1 MPDVWLILESSGRS
15 GQVGVAVDGQVTLT
29 ARLDEAR
36 RHARDLAST
45 VSRLL
50 EDVGCPPRKVTGVMV
65 GIGPGSFT
73 GLRVGITS
81 AKAFAYAV
89 GCPLIAVPTFP
100 AIAVRA
106 PQETVDVI
114 SDGLQR
120 QVYCQR
126 FLHGRAVTDLAIKT
140 LADWTATL
148 TPEIAVTGPAVGLYD
163 SAIPASIIRIDD
175 SLRLPTIDSVWQVG
189 QSLPPLGRA
198 ELFDLE
204 PLYLRGSSAE
214 ELAKSKASGGS
225 SPPTSSVGIFPP
237 E

>member
-1 MPDVWLILESSGRS
+1 MPAVWLILESSGRS
-15 GQVGVAVDGQVTLT
+15 GLVGLAVDGQVALT

-36 RHARDLAST
+36 RHARDLAPT

-50 EDVGCPPRKVTGVMV
+50 GEVGCQPKHVAGVMV
-65 GIGPGSFT
+65 GMGPGSFT
-73 GLRVGITS
+73 GLRIGITS

-106 PQETVDVI
+106 PHGMVDVI

-120 QVYCQR
+120 HVYCQR
-126 FLHGRAVTDLAIKT
+126 FTDGQAVGDLAIRT

-148 TPEIAVTGPAVGLYD
+148 TPEIAVTGPAVSQYD
-163 SAIPASIIRIDD
+163 AGIPSSITRIGE
-175 SLRLPTIDSVWQVG
+175 SLRLPTIDSLWQVG
-189 QSLPPLGRA
+189 QSLPPLSQA

-214 ELAKSKASGGS
+214 ELAKTKAKGG
-225 SPPTSSVGIFPP
+225 
-237 E
+237 